1 MSQVEAVENSIPQLV
16 EQLYRQEAARMV
28 AVLTRV
34 FGLQNL
40 ELAEDVV
47 QEAFAKALLDW
58 PTRLPDNP
66 AAWLMQTAK
75 NKAIDVVRRF
85 RYQQQFA
92 QEVSYLLKSE
102 YTASHTLNQLF
113 LDHEIQDSQLRM
125 IFACCHPA
133 LGEEEQI
140 LLTLKT
146 CTGLDV
152 EEAANALLMNY
163 EAAKKRLQR
172 AKAAILE
179 QGITFEIPSGATL
192 GTRLDNVL
200 RILYLL
206 FNEGYKSSTKDEV
219 IRRDLCEEAM
229 RLNILLTE
237 HHLTQLPQTF
247 ALLALM
253 CFQVA
258 RFDARLDDQGE
269 IILLED
275 QDRSKWDTALRDIGL
290 GYFERSAFGD
300 VITEYHLQAVIA
312 LQHLQAPTLEQTN
325 WEVIYGAYTHLAG
338 LNPNPVVLL
347 NKAIV
352 AAQLLGPDQALQE
365 YMAIPRVDDLQ
376 GKNYLFP
383 ATLGDLYRE
392 LRNLETAQHHLRA
405 ALDLAPTGAER
416 RLMQRKLD
424 RLAAG
429 N

>member
-1 MSQVEAVENSIPQLV
+1 MSQVGAAENSIPQLT
-16 EQLYRQEAARMV
+16 EQLYRQEAGRMV

-34 FGLQNL
+34 FGLHNL

-47 QEAFAKALLDW
+47 QEAFAKALQDW
-58 PTRLPDNP
+58 PVRLPENP

-75 NKAIDVVRRF
+75 NKAIDIVRRY

-179 QGITFEIPSGATL
+179 QGITFEIPSGASL
-192 GTRLDNVL
+192 GSRLDNVL

-219 IRRDLCEEAM
+219 IRRDLCHEAM
-229 RLNILLTE
+229 RLTILLTE
-237 HHLTQLPQTF
+237 HPLTQVHQAF

-258 RFDARLDDQGE
+258 RFDARLDEEGE
-269 IILLED
+269 IILLEE
-275 QDRSKWDTALRDIGL
+275 QDRGKWDMRLRDIGL
-290 GYFERSAFGD
+290 SYFERSAFGNETSD
-300 VITEYHLQAVIA
+300 YFLQALIA
-312 LQHLQAPTLEQTN
+312 LQHLQAANIAETN
-325 WEVIYGAYTHLAG
+325 WTLIYGAYVHLAAR
-338 LNPNPVVLL
+338 NPSPVVLL

-352 AAQLLGPDQALQE
+352 SARVHGAEAALAEFRAIPKVEALQ
-365 YMAIPRVDDLQ
+365 AQ
-376 GKNYLFP
+376 NYLFP
-383 ATLGDLYRE
+383 ATLADIYEQMGDRE
-392 LRNLETAQHHLRA
+392 QAGKFLQDAIR
-405 ALDLAPTGAER
+405 LAPTPAEK
-416 RLMQRKLD
+416 RLMKRKLD
-424 RLAAG
+424 R